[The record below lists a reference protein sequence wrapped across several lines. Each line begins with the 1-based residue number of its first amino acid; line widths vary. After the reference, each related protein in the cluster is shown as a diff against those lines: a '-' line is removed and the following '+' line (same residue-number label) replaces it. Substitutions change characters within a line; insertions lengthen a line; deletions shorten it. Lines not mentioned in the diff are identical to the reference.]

1 MTYFEKF
8 RRHKLLWNDKS
19 GEIFYPPEF
28 LPLKIVNLFVFIFII
43 VPLIIIIIIIVI
55 VNISIIIIIIIIAKS
70 LKNTF

>member
-28 LPLKIVNLFVFIFII
+28 LPLKIVNLFVVIFII
-43 VPLIIIIIIIVI
+43 VPIIIIIIIIIVVVI
-55 VNISIIIIIIIIAKS
+55 INIIIITAKS

>member
-28 LPLKIVNLFVFIFII
+28 LPLKIVNLFVVIFII
-43 VPLIIIIIIIVI
+43 VPIIIIIIIIIIIVVVI
-55 VNISIIIIIIIIAKS
+55 INIIIITAKS

>member
-43 VPLIIIIIIIVI
+43 VPIIIIIIIIIVI
-55 VNISIIIIIIIIAKS
+55 VNISIIIIIIIAKS